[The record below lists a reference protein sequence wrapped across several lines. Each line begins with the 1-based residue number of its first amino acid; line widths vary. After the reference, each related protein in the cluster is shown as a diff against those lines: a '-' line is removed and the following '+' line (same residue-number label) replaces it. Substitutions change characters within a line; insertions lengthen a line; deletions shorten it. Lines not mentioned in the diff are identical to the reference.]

1 MTVAALVSAV
11 VVGLVVGALGRLAV
25 PGRPTAPLWLT
36 LVVGVVAALAGS
48 VVARLAGANG
58 QGFRLVDVVVQAGMA
73 GVGVVLVAATA
84 GRSDSA

>member
-1 MTVAALVSAV
+1 MTVAVLVSAV

-25 PGRPTAPLWLT
+25 PGRRSAPLWLP

-48 VVARLAGANG
+48 VVARLAGADG
-58 QGFRLVDVVVQAGMA
+58 QGFRLVDVIVQAGVA
-73 GVGVVLVAATA
+73 GVGVVLVAATT